1 MMMTTRIDSLTLIET
16 ELWQQL
22 ELAAR
27 RSEHE
32 WRTMALATVV
42 RGEPQVRSVLLREV
56 DAAARELVFFTD
68 ARAPKVAQLRAM
80 PIGSLL
86 CWSSRLG
93 WQLRLRVQLDVDA
106 SGLQASSRWAR
117 LKLTPAAQD
126 YLSPLPPGSPIAQH
140 YEPQRATREHFA
152 VVTAKV
158 LSLDWLELHADGHR
172 RARFGA
178 DGAQWLQP

>member
-1 MMMTTRIDSLTLIET
+1 MMTSRIDSLTLIQT

-27 RSEHE
+27 QREHE
-32 WRTMALATVV
+32 WRTMALATVEH
-42 RGEPQVRSVLLREV
+42 GEAQVRSMLLREV
-56 DAAARELVFFTD
+56 DVAAHELVFFTD
-68 ARAPKVAQLRAM
+68 SRAPKVAQLRAL
-80 PIGSLL
+80 PIAWAG
-86 CWSSRLG
+86 LG
-93 WQLRLRVQLDVDA
+93 LAAAGLAKAQGGPVDVDA

-126 YLSPLPPGSPIAQH
+126 YLSPLPPGSPVAQH
-140 YEPQRATREHFA
+140 YEPQRASREHFA

-172 RARFGA
+172 RARFGP
-178 DGAQWLQP
+178 GSAQWLQP